1 MRVVLQRVKEAK
13 VEIAGQVNGQI
24 KQGLLLLVGFTDG
37 DGQAEIDYLARKI
50 VNARIFSDEADKL
63 NLSLLD
69 IGGEILSVS
78 QFTLYAQVKKGN
90 RPSFTE
96 AQDPKLAQLNY
107 EKFHQ
112 ALASYGPKVATGV
125 FGADMQVSLLNDGPV
140 TIIYEA

>member
-69 IGGEILSVS
+69 IGGEILWRWLGSCR
-78 QFTLYAQVKKGN
+78 L
-90 RPSFTE
+90 
-96 AQDPKLAQLNY
+96 
-107 EKFHQ
+107 
-112 ALASYGPKVATGV
+112 
-125 FGADMQVSLLNDGPV
+125 
-140 TIIYEA
+140 

>member
-78 QFTLYAQVKKGN
+78 
-90 RPSFTE
+90 
-96 AQDPKLAQLNY
+96 
-107 EKFHQ
+107 
-112 ALASYGPKVATGV
+112 
-125 FGADMQVSLLNDGPV
+125 
-140 TIIYEA
+140 

>member
-107 EKFHQ
+107 EKFNQ
-112 ALASYGPKVATGV
+112 ALASYGPKLATGV